1 MSASKKRSLFTFSL
15 KAKEDYQYFEKHST
29 KSLIR
34 IAKLLE
40 AIADNPFEGIGKPKQ
55 LGHHFSGA
63 WSRRVDTRHR
73 IVYAVENGQIYIISL
88 RGHYGDK

>member
-15 KAKEDYQYFEKHST
+15 KAKEDYQYFEKHSP

-40 AIADNPFEGIGKPKQ
+40 AIAESPFEGIGKPKQ

>member
-1 MSASKKRSLFTFSL
+1 MSTSKKRSLFTFSL
-15 KAKEDYQYFEKHST
+15 KAKEDYQFFEKHSP

-40 AIADNPFEGIGKPKQ
+40 SIAENPFEGIGKPKQ

-73 IVYAVENGQIYIISL
+73 IVYAVENGLIYIISL

>member
-1 MSASKKRSLFTFSL
+1 MSTSKKRSLFTFSL
-15 KAKEDYQYFEKHST
+15 KAKEDYQYFEKHSP

-40 AIADNPFEGIGKPKQ
+40 AIAENPFEGMGKPKQ

-73 IVYAVENGQIYIISL
+73 IVYAVENGLIYIISL

>member
-1 MSASKKRSLFTFSL
+1 VSASKKRYLFTFSL
-15 KAKEDYQYFEKHST
+15 KAKDDYQYFEKHSP
-29 KSLIR
+29 KSLFR

-40 AIADNPFEGIGKPKQ
+40 AIAENPYEGIGKPKQ

-73 IVYAVENGQIYIISL
+73 IVYAVENGQVFVISL
-88 RGHYGDK
+88 RGHYADK

>member
-15 KAKEDYQYFEKHST
+15 KAKEDYQYFEKHSP

-40 AIADNPFEGIGKPKQ
+40 SIAENPFEGIGKPKQ

-73 IVYAVENGQIYIISL
+73 IVYAVDNGQIYIISL

>member
-15 KAKEDYQYFEKHST
+15 KAKEDYQYFEKHSP

-40 AIADNPFEGIGKPKQ
+40 AIAENPFEGIGKPKQ

-73 IVYAVENGQIYIISL
+73 IVYAVENGRIYIISL

>member
-15 KAKEDYQYFEKHST
+15 KAKEDYQFFEKHSP

-40 AIADNPFEGIGKPKQ
+40 SIAENPFEGIGKPKQ

-73 IVYAVENGQIYIISL
+73 IVYAVDNGQIYIISL

>member
-1 MSASKKRSLFTFSL
+1 MSASPQRHLITFSL
-15 KAKEDYQYFEKHST
+15 KAKDDYQYFEKHSP

-40 AIADNPFEGIGKPKQ
+40 AIVENPYEGIGKPKQ

-73 IVYAVENGQIYIISL
+73 IVYALENGQIYIISL
-88 RGHYGDK
+88 RGHYTDK

>member
-1 MSASKKRSLFTFSL
+1 MIASKKRSLFTFSL
-15 KAKEDYQYFEKHST
+15 KAKEDYQYFEKHSP

-40 AIADNPFEGIGKPKQ
+40 AIAENPFEGIGKPKQ

>member
-1 MSASKKRSLFTFSL
+1 MRPSKKRTLITFSL
-15 KAKEDYQYFEKHST
+15 KSKEDYQYFEKNSPKT
-29 KSLIR
+29 LIR

-40 AIADNPFEGIGKPKQ
+40 AIVESPFEGIGKPKQ

>member
-15 KAKEDYQYFEKHST
+15 KAKEDYQYFEKHSP

-40 AIADNPFEGIGKPKQ
+40 AIAENPFEGIGKPKQ

-88 RGHYGDK
+88 RGNYGDK

>member
-15 KAKEDYQYFEKHST
+15 KAKEDYQYFEKHSP

-40 AIADNPFEGIGKPKQ
+40 AIAENPFEGIGKPKQ

-73 IVYAVENGQIYIISL
+73 IVYAVENDQIYIISL

>member
-15 KAKEDYQYFEKHST
+15 KAKEDYQYFEKHSP

-40 AIADNPFEGIGKPKQ
+40 SIAENPFEGIGKPKQ

-73 IVYAVENGQIYIISL
+73 IVYAVDNGQIYIISL
-88 RGHYGDK
+88 RGLYGDK

>member
-1 MSASKKRSLFTFSL
+1 MSTSKKRSLFTFSL
-15 KAKEDYQYFEKHST
+15 KAKEDYQYFEKHSP

-40 AIADNPFEGIGKPKQ
+40 AIAENPFEGIGKPKQ

-73 IVYAVENGQIYIISL
+73 IVYAVENGLIYIISL

>member
-15 KAKEDYQYFEKHST
+15 KAKEDYQYFEKQSP

-73 IVYAVENGQIYIISL
+73 IVYAVENGQIFIISL

>member
-1 MSASKKRSLFTFSL
+1 MSTSKKRSLFTFSL
-15 KAKEDYQYFEKHST
+15 KAKEDYQYFEKHSP

-40 AIADNPFEGIGKPKQ
+40 SIAENPFEGIGKPKQ

-73 IVYAVENGQIYIISL
+73 IVYAVDNGQIYIISL

>member
-1 MSASKKRSLFTFSL
+1 MSAPKKRSLFTFSL
-15 KAKEDYQYFEKHST
+15 KAKEDYQYFEKHSP

>member
-1 MSASKKRSLFTFSL
+1 MSASNKRSLFTFSL
-15 KAKEDYQYFEKHST
+15 KAKEDYQYFEKHSP

-40 AIADNPFEGIGKPKQ
+40 AIAENPFEGIGKPKQ